1 MTDSLP
7 ATTDSVKMP
16 VVGLEDV
23 DYSSIRPP
31 IIKIDHASATY
42 EDTLTGETFPEMK
55 VIILGLVKQR
65 VMWDTE
71 LSGDDK
77 PYPLCRSLDFKVGF
91 PTDKFPWTQQSNFPT
106 PAELDAAP
114 PLPCAQC
121 KFKEWDSNPTRNGP
135 PWCTEQHT
143 FLLMQEVSDD
153 VWSPALITFQ
163 RSAIQNSN
171 KYLSSFQRA
180 QEPMFKYYTTL
191 RLEAKK
197 RGKNTYGVP
206 TFMKGAETPSDLWGS
221 YADTYVA
228 IRKLVQS
235 PRADENARDIDD
247 DDEVVE
253 ATTVNIPTSKGA
265 PKNSKKGTDEVI
277 VVADSD
283 DEEIPF

>member
-31 IIKIDHASATY
+31 IIKINHSDVKY
-42 EDTLTGETFPEMK
+42 EDTLTGETFEEMK

-71 LSGDDK
+71 LSSDDK
-77 PYPLCRSLDFKVGF
+77 PYPLCRSLDFKTGF
-91 PTDKFPWTQQSNFPT
+91 PTDKFPWKQQDRFPT
-106 PAELDAAP
+106 PADLENAP
-114 PLPCAQC
+114 PLICAQC
-121 KFKEWDSNPTRNGP
+121 KFKDWDSNPTRNGP

-143 FLLMQEVSDD
+143 FILMQEVNDG
-153 VWSPALITFQ
+153 VWAPALITFQ

-171 KYLSSFQRA
+171 KYLSGFNRA

-206 TFMKGAETPSDLWGS
+206 TFLKGAETPSDLWAD
-221 YADTYVA
+221 YADTYLA
-228 IRKLVQS
+228 IRNLVQT
-235 PRADENARDIDD
+235 PRADENTRDLDE
-247 DDEVVE
+247 DEVTVVPP
-253 ATTVNIPTSKGA
+253 TTSA

-277 VVADSD
+277 VVEDTD